1 MIMGYMKR
9 IGILFYS
16 LILSLFIGGCTVPY
30 NTVSGNAVEDN
41 KGKARGAYENV
52 IEDGTYKAYVKL
64 SGGSGKASVA
74 SPADVTAENGRMTA
88 EIVWSSDKYDYM
100 LVDGEKYLRLNE
112 ELGIEGGSVFRIPV
126 SAFDT
131 DITVIADTTAMSV
144 PHEIEYT
151 LRFELTETGDES
163 AAYAADEEDKRISR
177 RISGSN
183 VLKGIRTDIAE
194 DGTYIPLNLAED
206 DGRAI
211 VFDNTVE
218 RRYADMF
225 TIAYSDDGYYYIHIE
240 QTGDLI
246 IVPEGKKVSIF
257 STEEDITDGN
267 NGDDEGKAETEA
279 SVLCKPFKNIYLVST
294 AAMDVFASIDESLD
308 SIRFCSIDKREWYV
322 EEAVSAFDAG
332 TLEYAGKY
340 SAPDYER
347 LLAGNCDLAIENTMI
362 YHKPEVIEKLDSLG
376 IPVIVEASS
385 YESHPLGR
393 IEWIKLYGVLTDRL
407 GEAEEVF
414 NEKLRA
420 VEPVVT
426 EYEQNGV
433 TDDDKDKKS
442 VAFFYITSNG
452 AVNVRKSSDYVS
464 RMIDI
469 AGGEY
474 VPRSLSDEGNALSTV
489 NMQMESFY
497 AEAGDADILIYNGTI
512 TGGVDSIKELLD
524 KEGLFADFKAVKSG
538 EVYSTGK
545 NMYQETMS
553 IPMMIMD
560 MNRLLKDD
568 KVSDNELIFLKH
580 IE

>member
-1 MIMGYMKR
+1 MKR

-30 NTVSGNAVEDN
+30 NTVSGNAAEDN
-41 KGKARGAYENV
+41 EGKARGVYENV

-151 LRFELTETGDES
+151 LRFELGEPEEES
-163 AAYAADEEDKRISR
+163 SGYAADEEDKRISR

-194 DGTYIPLNLAED
+194 DGTYIPLNLAKD

-211 VFDNTVE
+211 VFENTVD

-240 QTGDLI
+240 PTGDLI
-246 IVPEGKKVSIF
+246 IVPEGKKVSIL
-257 STEEDITDGN
+257 STGEEDITDGS
-267 NGDDEGKAETEA
+267 NGNDDGKSETEA

-308 SIRFCSIDKREWYV
+308 SIRFCSIDKKEWYV

-376 IPVIVEASS
+376 IPVIVETSS

-414 NEKLRA
+414 SEKLKT
-420 VEPVVT
+420 VESVVT
-426 EYEQNGV
+426 EYEQDGV

-512 TGGVDSIKELLD
+512 TGRVDSIKELLD
-524 KEGLFADFKAVKSG
+524 KEALFADFKAVKSG

-560 MNRLLKDD
+560 MNRILKDD